1 MNHNLNH
8 IKQDYK
14 NIPIPEA
21 LRQNVELSIA
31 KAKTELAQTP
41 SPAKLPNRR
50 FLKSPDAVTGLP
62 KEGKRNSPDA
72 VTGLPKEGKQKSSA
86 FSIWIV
92 RGASSIAAAMLI
104 LTVLVNSNA
113 SIAYAMEQIPVLGAI
128 VKIVTFREYKH
139 QENRMEADIKVP
151 EVEIKDSKG
160 NLMEDSTQKLND
172 QIEAYTNEIIAA
184 YEADLKAAGTEG
196 AQAVDLDYEVV
207 TDSDKLFSIR
217 FHQTITM
224 AGAVQMEK
232 IYHID
237 KQTGEMTT
245 LKDLFQE
252 GADYKTP
259 ITENIK
265 KQMKEQMAQ
274 DKTVTYWLDSDVSEW
289 NFTELSDSVNFFID
303 EAGKLNIVFDEYEVA
318 PGFMGV
324 VTFEIPTETVA
335 DIVKDGYLQ

>member
-31 KAKTELAQTP
+31 KAKTELAQTS

-50 FLKSPDAVTGLP
+50 FLKSSNAVTGLP
-62 KEGKRNSPDA
+62 KERKQKSPNA

-139 QENRMEADIKVP
+139 QENRM
-151 EVEIKDSKG
+151 
-160 NLMEDSTQKLND
+160 
-172 QIEAYTNEIIAA
+172 
-184 YEADLKAAGTEG
+184 
-196 AQAVDLDYEVV
+196 
-207 TDSDKLFSIR
+207 
-217 FHQTITM
+217 
-224 AGAVQMEK
+224 
-232 IYHID
+232 
-237 KQTGEMTT
+237 
-245 LKDLFQE
+245 
-252 GADYKTP
+252 
-259 ITENIK
+259 
-265 KQMKEQMAQ
+265 
-274 DKTVTYWLDSDVSEW
+274 
-289 NFTELSDSVNFFID
+289 
-303 EAGKLNIVFDEYEVA
+303 
-318 PGFMGV
+318 
-324 VTFEIPTETVA
+324 
-335 DIVKDGYLQ
+335 